1 MWFSRINFRSL
12 GKTRL
17 VRLFLLLLVLFY
29 ILDACKYT
37 PKKWQEDKLVVTTT
51 AMLGDAIRNILPQK
65 YTVYHLMNA
74 GVDPHSYE
82 AKPSDIEQLALA
94 ETIVFNGL
102 HLEGKMVEL
111 FEKLKKEKMV
121 YAFSYGLNPKDI
133 IDAGPGSH
141 DPHIWLDPFL
151 WAEGVVAL
159 GKQLAKNYPEDAG
172 VIINNAQKYAQT
184 IRTTGEWM
192 RKEING
198 IPKDKRVL
206 ITSHDAFSYFGRQFE
221 VEVDALQ
228 GISTVSEP
236 GIQTVSSLTKKIIER
251 KISAVFIESSVSSK
265 SIQALMEAC
274 SRKNYSLR
282 EGGTLYSDAMG
293 DKAGNAETYIKM
305 LERNTEILVKGL
317 K

>member
-1 MWFSRINFRSL
+1 MNRFII
-12 GKTRL
+12 KTIPVGPNKYLKL
-17 VRLFLLLLVLFY
+17 VFIMGFLLV
-29 ILDACKYT
+29 IGACKYQ
-37 PKKWQEDKLVVTTT
+37 PEKWQEERLVVTTT
-51 AMLGDAIRNILPQK
+51 GMLGDAIRNILPNK
-65 YTVYHLMNA
+65 YNVYHLMNA

-121 YAFSYGLNPKDI
+121 YAFSDGLDDKLI
-133 IDAGPGSH
+133 IEAGPGSN

-151 WAEGVVAL
+151 WAEGVAAL
-159 GKQLAKNYPEDAG
+159 GKQLAKNYPEDAAE
-172 VIINNAQKYAQT
+172 IIKNAQEYAQT

-198 IPKDKRVL
+198 IPRDKRVL

-221 VEVDALQ
+221 MEVDALQ
-228 GISTVSEP
+228 GISSVSEP
-236 GIQTVSSLTKKIIER
+236 GIRTVSSLTKKIISR
-251 KISAVFIESSVSSK
+251 KIVAVFIESSVSSK

-274 SRKNYSLR
+274 SRKNYTLR

-293 DKAGNAETYIKM
+293 DKASNAETYIKM